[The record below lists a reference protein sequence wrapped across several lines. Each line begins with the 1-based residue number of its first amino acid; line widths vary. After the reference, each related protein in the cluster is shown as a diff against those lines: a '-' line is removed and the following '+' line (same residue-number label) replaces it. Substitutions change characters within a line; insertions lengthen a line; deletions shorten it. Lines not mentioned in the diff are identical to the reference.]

1 MFTIVKLRE
10 DLDKAL
16 VVYENHDPIL
26 KAEVYSL
33 LGIVCSKQLKWTQA
47 IYYYNK
53 AAKISSET
61 KTSLVC
67 LIYSYVVCIMTVVV
81 TIMQAADVEMNL
93 ADICRDQ
100 GSYKRA
106 LKHLQKSLEMWE
118 HVQESDTVEL
128 SPIALCYAK
137 MALCHLYNKNDKKA
151 DEAAQE
157 ALLMT
162 STLPWTQN
170 TGNQVYQCHLVHIAD
185 SMFL

>member
-16 VVYENHDPIL
+16 VVYENHDPIF

-67 LIYSYVVCIMTVVV
+67 LIYS
-81 TIMQAADVEMNL
+81 
-93 ADICRDQ
+93 
-100 GSYKRA
+100 
-106 LKHLQKSLEMWE
+106 
-118 HVQESDTVEL
+118 
-128 SPIALCYAK
+128 
-137 MALCHLYNKNDKKA
+137 
-151 DEAAQE
+151 
-157 ALLMT
+157 
-162 STLPWTQN
+162 
-170 TGNQVYQCHLVHIAD
+170 
-185 SMFL
+185 